1 TSSLP
6 TSSSSAGSDGEE
18 RNERPSRPARPPPC
32 SPVPSSSIGV
42 LIPTM
47 SRLSVADRPPFV
59 DSDAEG
65 DADASNLIE
74 IPSNH
79 PCCEG
84 CKKWE
89 ERFKALQKEHT
100 SDLFAY
106 SVSNRLSATVADLHT
121 MKRVLEETE
130 ACAKAEKSLFEEQT
144 ASYEERVENLGERI
158 EVILKDYQ
166 ILPLVTHLNWAYR
179 RSTETELG
187 RLEQERL
194 TAQMEMSEIEEHY
207 RTLLGKRRNAAAEMS
222 APIDLP
228 SERED
233 LELYA
238 LQMREELLSTN
249 VSCEHLRNRLDAEMA
264 INKDKLNEERNKR
277 IQAEKMLRQRT
288 IDANERITELTKA
301 LEIAQAA
308 AAAKQSLEKAA
319 ERAAADLKR
328 HQADLVEKDKA
339 LKRAQEENVQ
349 LRRKVANLQHDLENT
364 EKTSQDF
371 VRLSQHLQIQLERH
385 REQTHEVRWQEP
397 DDVTQC
403 AGCSRPFDSGNS
415 SKQNCRHCG
424 AIFCPSCLTK
434 VIPPSGNRS
443 RPAPVCDMCHTLLV
457 KDAAPYFSTGDFP
470 KVDGDENNLQSSGA
484 TVTNANR

>member
-1 TSSLP
+1 MLSTNASERLSSSP
-6 TSSSSAGSDGEE
+6 TSSTASDVEKKTE
-18 RNERPSRPARPPPC
+18 KPFEPTRPPPC
-32 SPVPSSSIGV
+32 SPVPSSSSEV
-42 LIPTM
+42 LTTSM
-47 SRLSVADRPPFV
+47 GRLSTTDRPFA
-59 DSDAEG
+59 DSDLEG
-65 DADASNLIE
+65 EGLTSSLIGT
-74 IPSNH
+74 SSDH
-79 PCCEG
+79 PPCEG
-84 CKKWE
+84 CKNWE

-100 SDLFAY
+100 

-121 MKRVLEETE
+121 MKRVLEETQGR
-130 ACAKAEKSLFEEQT
+130 AKAEKNLFEEQT
-144 ASYEERVENLGERI
+144 ASYEERIENLDERI
-158 EVILKDYQ
+158 KVMLKDYQ
-166 ILPLVTHLNWAYR
+166 AYR

-187 RLEQERL
+187 RLEHERL

-228 SERED
+228 SERGD

-249 VSCEHLRNRLDAEMA
+249 VSCEHLRNRLDVEMS

-277 IQAEKMLRQRT
+277 IQAEKLLRQRT
-288 IDANERITELTKA
+288 IDANERIAELTKL

-308 AAAKQSLEKAA
+308 AATRQSLEKAA
-319 ERAAADLKR
+319 ERATIDLKR
-328 HQADLVEKDKA
+328 HQMELVEKEKA
-339 LKRAQEENVQ
+339 LKRSREENAQ
-349 LRRKVANLQHDLENT
+349 LRVKVMNLQRDLENT

-403 AGCSRPFDSGNS
+403 AGCSRPFDLVNS

-424 AIFCPSCLTK
+424 AIFCPTCLTK
-434 VIPPSGNRS
+434 VIPPFGNRS
-443 RPAPVCDMCHTLLV
+443 RPAHVCDMCHTLLV

-470 KVDGDENNLQSSGA
+470 KVDGEESTLQSNGA
-484 TVTNANR
+484 ALTNSNR

>member
-1 TSSLP
+1 
-6 TSSSSAGSDGEE
+6 
-18 RNERPSRPARPPPC
+18 
-32 SPVPSSSIGV
+32 
-42 LIPTM
+42 M
-47 SRLSVADRPPFV
+47 S
-59 DSDAEG
+59 
-65 DADASNLIE
+65 
-74 IPSNH
+74 
-79 PCCEG
+79 
-84 CKKWE
+84 K
-89 ERFKALQKEHT
+89 
-100 SDLFAY
+100 
-106 SVSNRLSATVADLHT
+106 RLSATVADLHT
-121 MKRVLEETE
+121 MKKVLEETE

-158 EVILKDYQ
+158 EVMLKDYQ
-166 ILPLVTHLNWAYR
+166 AYR
-179 RSTETELG
+179 RSTEIELG

-207 RTLLGKRRNAAAEMS
+207 RTLLGKRRNAAAEKS
-222 APIDLP
+222 APINLP
-228 SERED
+228 SGRED

-238 LQMREELLSTN
+238 LQIREELLSTN
-249 VSCEHLRNRLDAEMA
+249 VSCEHLRNRLDTEMA

-328 HQADLVEKDKA
+328 HQADLVEKNKI

-403 AGCSRPFDSGNS
+403 AGCSRSFDSGNF

-434 VIPPSGNRS
+434 VIPPSGSRS
-443 RPAPVCDMCHTLLV
+443 RPALVCDMCHTLLV

-470 KVDGDENNLQSSGA
+470 KVDGDESNLQSGGA
-484 TVTNANR
+484 AVTNANR